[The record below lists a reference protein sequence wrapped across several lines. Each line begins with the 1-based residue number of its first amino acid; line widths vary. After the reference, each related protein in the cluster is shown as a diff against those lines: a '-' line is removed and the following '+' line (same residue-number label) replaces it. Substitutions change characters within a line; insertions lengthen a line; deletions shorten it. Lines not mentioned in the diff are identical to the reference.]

1 MQPTPLLEKE
11 AGVVPDDPPCDQ
23 SRHSW
28 RLLKIGLISSNRIVM
43 FTIIP
48 GFLTGGISV
57 HFEEL
62 FEHKTPQWWPHEL
75 FVLFCLLTQTFGT
88 SVSAGE
94 TAHFNFIEKSFTNWV
109 FAWAHTVALC
119 MNIIFKNS
127 LMKAMTT
134 CFTEATR
141 LLESSGSSVWVWQEE
156 EQRLPLYSLRC
167 FGKSRKQMN
176 PPPLSEKPLPFLRN
190 RPRPWK
196 KTLPGP
202 QKWPKWT
209 WKKIIA
215 LTHIDN
221 PFFAK
226 NWIQFGIF

>member
-1 MQPTPLLEKE
+1 
-11 AGVVPDDPPCDQ
+11 
-23 SRHSW
+23 
-28 RLLKIGLISSNRIVM
+28 M

-94 TAHFNFIEKSFTNWV
+94 TAHFNFREKSFTNWV
-109 FAWAHTVALC
+109 FVWAHTVTLC

-176 PPPLSEKPLPFLRN
+176 PPPLSEKPPPYLRN
-190 RPRPWK
+190 RPRPRKRPSQGPKNDQNDPGK
-196 KTLPGP
+196 KS
-202 QKWPKWT
+202 
-209 WKKIIA
+209 
-215 LTHIDN
+215 
-221 PFFAK
+221 
-226 NWIQFGIF
+226 